1 MIDFARLNHSTISF
15 FNFLKPESFAS
26 KWHRIKSNAAKVIFI
41 FKFYIYIYRIG
52 LVFKFCFWNRKEQV
66 CSNRRGY

>member
-41 FKFYIYIYRIG
+41 FKFYIYK
-52 LVFKFCFWNRKEQV
+52 V
-66 CSNRRGY
+66 